1 MTREEL
7 EKEYFWEIK
16 AFYENGCQEK
26 DLVDLLEML
35 YRGGYYDG
43 LAEAKDKEYE

>member
-1 MTREEL
+1 MTKEEL

-16 AFYENGCQEK
+16 NFHEGT
-26 DLVDLLEML
+26 LSLLDIMDML
-35 YRGGYYDG
+35 YHGGYYDG